1 MHFLIG
7 LIAFVFMLSVIV
19 IIHELGHFLVA
30 RHYGVY
36 CREFSIGMGPA
47 LYQHQG
53 KETIF
58 SIRAIPFGGYVMMA
72 GEDDNTES
80 DEADWLNQVPASKRR
95 KK

>member
-36 CREFSIGMGPA
+36 CRE
-47 LYQHQG
+47 L
-53 KETIF
+53 
-58 SIRAIPFGGYVMMA
+58 
-72 GEDDNTES
+72 D
-80 DEADWLNQVPASKRR
+80 R
-95 KK
+95 KSVV